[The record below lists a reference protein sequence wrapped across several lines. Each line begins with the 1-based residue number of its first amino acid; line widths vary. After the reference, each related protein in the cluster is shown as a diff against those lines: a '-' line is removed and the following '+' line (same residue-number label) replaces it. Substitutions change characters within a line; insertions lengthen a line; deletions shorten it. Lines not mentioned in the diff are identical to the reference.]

1 VLNHFSGE
9 IMTVSWHKGAER
21 MLTKRGVAV
30 SKGEG
35 FVATISLPFSEQGQF
50 ASLARQSRL
59 HPEASVDPQH

>member
-1 VLNHFSGE
+1 
-9 IMTVSWHKGAER
+9 